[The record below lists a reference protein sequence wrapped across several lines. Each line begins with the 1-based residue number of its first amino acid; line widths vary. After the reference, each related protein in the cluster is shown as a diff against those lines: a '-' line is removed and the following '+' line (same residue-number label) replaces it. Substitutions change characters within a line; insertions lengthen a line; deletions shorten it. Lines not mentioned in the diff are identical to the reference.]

1 MLHQSKTASLAATSS
16 SNAYRTVSRIALDLI
31 DCRQV
36 GATPAYVFHIPHFLL
51 SLLQLLTQVQHRLLG
66 LVKPATDAQWQ
77 SSWSAHHL
85 GRRGR
90 WYEILRDIVFGIQLR
105 LLIIY
110 ESLGLNAAFPESSP
124 RTARNDNIR
133 HSLAILRFSPRIT
146 EHSLGRNE
154 STGRRRAF
162 VRVGAKFDLLRE
174 AKVLNAYTALH
185 DFCTLLLKV
194 LFHLTQVAA
203 AEQQFQ
209 SLLFDLLFCWG
220 SISLTGR
227 GFISVTCLEIS
238 SPMRKASSFSVR
250 CCPQSLNM
258 ASARRKTQK
267 YNHSCCNV
275 LSSLST
281 FIPLLTMTLVSRISP
296 SIFASKDFRM
306 LGLTKPGSRLKSAK
320 PILFV
325 PRQLTM
331 RPRQTLKVQYQKWGV
346 VESTLGLHDQRTKLS
361 GFAIRNI
368 KLSTL
373 NWLPLLKTE
382 KKSTPSRRACSD
394 VRGINSLASKIS
406 RSSLVRHNAFSSL
419 RIARQT
425 LIVCL
430 PVIRTVDVC
439 VKPQRSASLP
449 KRPCDCAFIREN
461 SSGRLN
467 SYTKRARSIRY
478 PQLLL

>member
-16 SNAYRTVSRIALDLI
+16 SNASGLNPAVEDRTVSRIALDLI

-51 SLLQLLTQVQHRLLG
+51 SLLQLLTQVQHQQLVRPPLG
-66 LVKPATDAQWQ
+66 AAREL
-77 SSWSAHHL
+77 S
-85 GRRGR
+85 
-90 WYEILRDIVFGIQLR
+90 IVFLPLTLTSPSRGPPSRRIRCTLGISSYQPRTFAPTR
-105 LLIIY
+105 LKIR
-110 ESLGLNAAFPESSP
+110 SKGAFPESSP

-220 SISLTGR
+220 SISSDGFNAFGIKLWLLLRGR
-227 GFISVTCLEIS
+227 FIFETNISLLRQQHARMINLLELELDGTRVHLRHLFGDFFTDAKSFVFRATLQVDEQAIRIAINHLCAPPLDRVYQRDCFLKRLPPSLRRSITIAAVT
-238 SPMRKASSFSVR
+238 
-250 CCPQSLNM
+250 
-258 ASARRKTQK
+258 
-267 YNHSCCNV
+267 
-275 LSSLST
+275 
-281 FIPLLTMTLVSRISP
+281 ISP
-296 SIFASKDFRM
+296 SIFASKDFRISS
-306 LGLTKPGSRLKSAK
+306 KPGSRLKSAK

-331 RPRQTLKVQYQKWGV
+331 RPRQTLKVQYQN
-346 VESTLGLHDQRTKLS
+346 TD
-361 GFAIRNI
+361 
-368 KLSTL
+368 
-373 NWLPLLKTE
+373 LL
-382 KKSTPSRRACSD
+382 SRRRDQDEALRLCDPEHQALDFELAAPAENGEEVDTEQAGLFRSWSGSYGSPVTLPDLSAC
-394 VRGINSLASKIS
+394 RWC
-406 RSSLVRHNAFSSL
+406 
-419 RIARQT
+419 T
-425 LIVCL
+425 
-430 PVIRTVDVC
+430 TW
-439 VKPQRSASLP
+439 
-449 KRPCDCAFIREN
+449 
-461 SSGRLN
+461 
-467 SYTKRARSIRY
+467 
-478 PQLLL
+478 